1 MPQQHVTRQQLQNF
15 YNSIKSDAKIPTSK
29 LVTWIAFPKSPEFQ
43 FNTLIVKKTKMKSGD
58 GKVLFSM
65 EFKNV

>member
-1 MPQQHVTRQQLQNF
+1 MPQHHVTRQLLQNF
-15 YNSIKSDAKIPTSK
+15 FNAIKSDAKIPTNK
-29 LVTWIAFPKSPEFQ
+29 LDTWIAFPKSPEYQ

-65 EFKNV
+65 EFKNS